1 MALDRIGIFGGTFDP
16 VHRGHLL
23 VARAALEEA
32 GLDRLFFIPASRSP
46 FKESQQPSAGKD
58 RVRWLRLALAGESR
72 YEIDERELD
81 RGGISYAIDTVH
93 AYQKQFPD
101 AQLCYLIG
109 ADHLQKLHQWRD
121 APKLASVL
129 EFLVVP
135 RPGEVEKPIP
145 APFRGT
151 FLSGFPCSIAASA
164 IRKRVRSGQSIGELV
179 PSFVE
184 QDIVNRGI
192 YL

>member
-1 MALDRIGIFGGTFDP
+1 MPLHRIGLFGGTFDP

-23 VARAALEEA
+23 VARAAMEEA
-32 GLDRLFFIPASRSP
+32 SLDRLFFIPAARSP
-46 FKESQQPSAGKD
+46 FKESQQPSAGTD
-58 RVRWLRLALAGESR
+58 RVRWLRLALAGESC
-72 YEIDERELD
+72 YEIDERELE

-93 AYQKQFPD
+93 AYQQQFPE

-109 ADHLQKLHQWRD
+109 ADHLEKLHQWRD
-121 APKLASVL
+121 AAKLADAL

-135 RPGEVEKPIP
+135 RPGEIEKAVPS
-145 APFRGT
+145 PFRGA
-151 FLSGFPCSIAASA
+151 FLSGFPCSIAASK
-164 IRKRVRSGQSIGELV
+164 IRERVRSGQSITELV

>member
-1 MALDRIGIFGGTFDP
+1 MPLHRIGLFGGTFDP

-23 VARAALEEA
+23 VARAAMEEA
-32 GLDRLFFIPASRSP
+32 SLDRLFFIPAARSP
-46 FKESQQPSAGKD
+46 FKESQKPSAGTD
-58 RVRWLRLALAGESR
+58 RVRWLRLALAGESH

-81 RGGISYAIDTVH
+81 RGGISYAIDTVRS
-93 AYQKQFPD
+93 YQQRFPNV
-101 AQLCYLIG
+101 QLCYLIG
-109 ADHLQKLHQWRD
+109 ADHLEKLHQWRD
-121 APKLASVL
+121 ASDLAAAL

-135 RPGEVEKPIP
+135 RPGEAEGAIP
-145 APFRGT
+145 VPFRGT
-151 FLSGFPCSIAASA
+151 FLSGFPCSIAAST
-164 IRKRVRSGQSIGELV
+164 IRERVRSRQSIGELV